1 METLKEVNYT
11 ASIHNNQ
18 VSNRHKLISSF
29 AHNGQAH
36 ILKCFFSNS
45 KMFIQLFTLFN
56 FTLCTL
62 YIMFLGVIILSN
74 TEGEKKSQPQ
84 NVDLQGPKHH
94 IDYFS
99 PFWFG

>member
-1 METLKEVNYT
+1 METLKEVSYT
-11 ASIHNNQ
+11 ASMYNSP

-29 AHNGQAH
+29 AHNGEAH
-36 ILKCFFSNS
+36 ILKCFFSSS
-45 KMFIQLFTLFN
+45 KTFIQLFTLFN

-62 YIMFLGVIILSN
+62 YIMFLGVIILFN

-84 NVDLQGPKHH
+84 NADLQGPKHH

-99 PFWFG
+99 HF